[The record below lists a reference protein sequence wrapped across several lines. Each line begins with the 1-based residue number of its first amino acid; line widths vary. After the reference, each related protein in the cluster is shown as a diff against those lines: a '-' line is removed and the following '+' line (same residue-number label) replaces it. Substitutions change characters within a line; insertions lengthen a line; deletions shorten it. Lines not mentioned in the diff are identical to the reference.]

1 MRREGVSVADEQLW
15 PTPRYA
21 EEIVFE
27 GRARLH
33 MPPQQAASVVRGGEM
48 KQEDYNDMMRLPG
61 ERVRQASRLPVCPK
75 CGGAY
80 CGNGESLCVECE
92 HERAVLDKA
101 LGRSMSEVPDPEIAA
116 LRAQLEQ
123 AQAERDNL
131 VFRNDSLREQT
142 TQLLIQRDNLV
153 IAQDRL
159 KATIARQREWIEKAG
174 HRRKCSVRAPHAATM
189 DYKPT
194 CDCGYSELT
203 EN

>member
-1 MRREGVSVADEQLW
+1 MADEQLW

-75 CGGAY
+75 CGEAY

-92 HERAVLDKA
+92 HERASSVA
-101 LGRSMSEVPDPEIAA
+101 LEVINGRD
-116 LRAQLEQ
+116 
-123 AQAERDNL
+123 
-131 VFRNDSLREQT
+131 
-142 TQLLIQRDNLV
+142 
-153 IAQDRL
+153 
-159 KATIARQREWIEKAG
+159 
-174 HRRKCSVRAPHAATM
+174 
-189 DYKPT
+189 
-194 CDCGYSELT
+194 
-203 EN
+203 